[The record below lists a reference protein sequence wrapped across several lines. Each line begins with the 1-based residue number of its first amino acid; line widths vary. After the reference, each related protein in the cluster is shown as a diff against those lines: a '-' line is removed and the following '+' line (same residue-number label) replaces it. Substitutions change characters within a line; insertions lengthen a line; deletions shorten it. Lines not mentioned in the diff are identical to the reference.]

1 MIYERWATWTAVA
14 MILFGA
20 WSDWRTREISGRFL
34 LISASAG
41 VCLALFGVRS
51 WSEVALSCLPGI
63 ALLCLSRLTN
73 GGIGE
78 GDGWFFVVIGLLLDV
93 GEIVGLLLSGFC
105 LCVLTGLLLL
115 MQAVWN
121 GHGYRNLRIPF
132 LPFLIPG
139 GLYLA
144 LCLR

>member
-1 MIYERWATWTAVA
+1 MDERWAAWAAFVI
-14 MILFGA
+14 ILAGA
-20 WSDWRTREISGRFL
+20 WSDWRTREVSGKFL
-34 LISASAG
+34 LISAGVG
-41 VCLALFGVRS
+41 VCFTILGGRS
-51 WSEVALSCLPGI
+51 WRELALSCLPGI
-63 ALLCLSRLTN
+63 TLLVLSRLTN

-78 GDGWFFVVIGLLLDV
+78 GDGWFFVVMGLLLDA
-93 GEIVGLLLSGFC
+93 GEAVGLLLSGFC
-105 LCVLTGLLLL
+105 LCVFTGLLLL

-121 GHGYRNLRIPF
+121 GRGCRNLRIPF

>member
-1 MIYERWATWTAVA
+1 MIYERWATWAAVA

-41 VCLALFGVRS
+41 VCLALFGGRS
-51 WSEVALSCLPGI
+51 WNELALSSLPGM

-105 LCVLTGLLLL
+105 LCVFTGLLLL
-115 MQAVWN
+115 MQAAWN
-121 GHGYRNLRIPF
+121 RHGYRNLRIPF

>member
-1 MIYERWATWTAVA
+1 MMDERWAIWAALA
-14 MILFGA
+14 MILSGA

-34 LISASAG
+34 LLFTG
-41 VCLALFGVRS
+41 VGLCLVLLSGRS
-51 WSEVALSCLPGI
+51 WREIAVACIPGI
-63 ALLCLSRLTN
+63 ALLGLSRLTN

-78 GDGWFFVVIGLLLDV
+78 GDGWFFVVMGLLLE
-93 GEIVGLLLSGFC
+93 GKEIIGLLLSGFC
-105 LCVLTGLLLL
+105 LCVFTGLLLL

-139 GLYLA
+139 GLYLV
-144 LCLR
+144 LCLK